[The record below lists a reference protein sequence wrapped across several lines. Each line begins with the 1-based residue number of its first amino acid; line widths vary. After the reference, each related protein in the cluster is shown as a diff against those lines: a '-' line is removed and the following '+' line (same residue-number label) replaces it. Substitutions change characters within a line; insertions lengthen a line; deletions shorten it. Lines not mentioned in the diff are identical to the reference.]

1 MTKKISL
8 DARQQALL
16 EQASTLIEN
25 DAFAGAESEESSD
38 RGMAGEYSIESLDG
52 RYSLA
57 ALISAKNPDCSD
69 DELREKCYLT
79 ITLKDRTNSTELQ
92 VDIDDYCCLHEYLGD
107 YLADDL
113 GPEGLLEL
121 LLNELSAA

>member
-1 MTKKISL
+1 MSKNLTL
-8 DARQQALL
+8 TAHQQALL

-38 RGMAGEYSIESLDG
+38 RGMAGEYSIETIDG
-52 RYSLA
+52 RYSLTA
-57 ALISAKNPDCSD
+57 SISAKNPDCSD
-69 DELREKCYLT
+69 DELREKCHLT
-79 ITLKDRTNSTELQ
+79 VTLKDKTDSTELQ
-92 VDIDDYCCLHEYLGD
+92 VDIDDYCCLNEYLGD

-121 LLNELSAA
+121 LLNELSH